1 MEIFGVSF
9 SAFQKNMMKRFLLL
23 ALMACS
29 MTCYAQT
36 EQMKKAMIEGRSK
49 GHGYM
54 VKRKK
59 YSDPNNEM
67 FITHA
72 TYEFTYF
79 IPRSEFKKYLYEL
92 YTEKVKTK
100 IPFKPLTQQGTGWYF
115 FNNKIEYGVIS
126 NEFQYSKKDNVYFR
140 YADKINWSADI
151 VDGRINGTGVGLA
164 CVYDSLYVIFA
175 GTYSNGLPVG
185 ETTYAWFNT
194 DYKKEILI
202 QQRVKTG
209 KVSDG
214 MVSYVVDKKYGFAGN
229 GGENVAPHYDGVVA
243 DFKDGIAVV
252 KEGRIPLM
260 IDKRGYIVGLSDLL
274 ELTPQD
280 YLTAKTAHPGLAK
293 VVESRVVQYA
303 SKKERT
309 SSELTETAKL
319 FPEVASQIEDIK
331 KNQYLSNFQGLQTYY
346 DQALAA
352 AKAKRTDVS
361 GRKAVE
367 SFLNTYQK
375 NQKYDP
381 EGKVATAQ
389 RMMNYYTVCD
399 ALGVKAL
406 ESYWTISR
414 KPEFNGNGYKQ
425 ITQLR
430 DALNICNRDASSEFG
445 SFYTYA
451 KTVLTSNLNKISAL
465 VDKSKSEYDAA
476 YSRHCYERE
485 RKLRAVDELTWG
497 QVKSLI
503 KYETDWSK
511 GRIRDT
517 DTNFTDNKD
526 VVFKDDIRVYL
537 EWHYVNEPGKKYVSE
552 YSTPGVFD
560 KMSTQEKATFEGYK
574 YKKKEQIENDYP
586 L

>member
-1 MEIFGVSF
+1 MEIYVVILST
-9 SAFQKNMMKRFLLL
+9 FQKNMMKRYLLL
-23 ALMACS
+23 VLLACS

-36 EQMKKAMIEGRSK
+36 EQMKKAMMEGRDK
-49 GHGYM
+49 MWGY
-54 VKRKK
+54 KCKTK
-59 YSDPNNEM
+59 HFSDPNNEM
-67 FITHA
+67 YIIFADKHSTIFLPKT
-72 TYEFTYF
+72 EF
-79 IPRSEFKKYLYEL
+79 PKYIYEL
-92 YTEKVKTK
+92 YTDKIKTK
-100 IPFKPLTQQGTGWYF
+100 IPFKPAIKQGTGWYF
-115 FNNKIEYGVIS
+115 FNNKIEFGVIPH
-126 NEFQYSKKDNVYFR
+126 EFQYSKKDNVYFR
-140 YADKINWSADI
+140 YSDKIYWSGDI
-151 VDGRINGTGVGLA
+151 VDGRISGTGIGYA
-164 CVYDSLYVIFA
+164 CVFDHLYVIFA

-185 ETTYAWFNT
+185 ETTYAWWNDRNAVCT
-194 DYKKEILI
+194 Y
-202 QQRVKTG
+202 QQTAWTG

-229 GGENVAPHYDGVVA
+229 GGENVAPRYDGVVA

-280 YLTAKTAHPGLAK
+280 YLTAKKAHPGLAK

-309 SSELTETAKL
+309 FSELTETAKL

-346 DQALAA
+346 DQALAV

-517 DTNFTDNKD
+517 DTNFTDHKD
-526 VVFKDDIRVYL
+526 VTFKDDIIVYL
-537 EWHYVNEPGKKYVSE
+537 EWHYVNEPGEKYVSE

-560 KMSTQEKATFEGYK
+560 KMSTKEKATFEGYK

>member
-36 EQMKKAMIEGRSK
+36 EQMKKAMMEGREK
-49 GHGYM
+49 GYGYCC
-54 VKRKK
+54 KTKK
-59 YSDPNNEM
+59 FSDPNNEM
-67 FITHA
+67 YIIDAGKDYTFFVPKT
-72 TYEFTYF
+72 EF
-79 IPRSEFKKYLYEL
+79 PQYLYEK
-92 YTEKVKTK
+92 YTNEVKSA
-100 IPFKPLTQQGTGWYF
+100 IPFKPVTKKGTGWYY
-115 FNNKIEYGVIS
+115 FNNKIEFGVIPH
-126 NEFQYSKKDNVYFR
+126 EFQYSKKDNVYFR
-140 YADKINWSADI
+140 CADEMHWSGDI
-151 VDGRINGTGVGLA
+151 VDGRISGTGIGYAYVF
-164 CVYDSLYVIFA
+164 DHLYVIFA

-185 ETTYAWFNT
+185 ETTYAWWDDREGGCKNPQT
-194 DYKKEILI
+194 
-202 QQRVKTG
+202 VKTG

-229 GGENVAPHYDGVVA
+229 GGENVAPRYDGVVA

-280 YLTAKTAHPGLAK
+280 YLTAKKAHPGLTK
-293 VVESRVVQYA
+293 VVESRLVQYA

-309 SSELTETAKL
+309 SSELTEIAKL

-381 EGKVATAQ
+381 EGKVAIAQ
-389 RMMNYYTVCD
+389 RMMNYYMVCE

-406 ESYWTISR
+406 DSYWTNYG
-414 KPEFNGNGYKQ
+414 KPEFNSKGNTQ
-425 ITQLR
+425 LTQLR
-430 DALNICNRDASSEFG
+430 EALNICNRDASSEFG

-451 KTVLTSNLNKISAL
+451 KTVLTPNLNKISAL
-465 VDKSKSEYDAA
+465 VDKSRSEYKIA
-476 YSRHCYERE
+476 YSNYRNERE
-485 RKLRAVDELTWG
+485 RKLRAVDALTWG

-503 KYETDWSK
+503 KYESDWSK
-511 GRIRDT
+511 GRMIDT
-517 DTNFTDNKD
+517 DNNFTDNKT
-526 VVFKDDIRVYL
+526 VTFKDDINVYL
-537 EWHYVNEPGKKYVSE
+537 EWHYVNVPGQKYVSE
-552 YSTPGVFD
+552 FSCIGTYGGKSTKEEALFI
-560 KMSTQEKATFEGYK
+560 GYK

>member
-29 MTCYAQT
+29 MTCSAQT
-36 EQMKKAMIEGRSK
+36 EQMKKAMMEGREK
-49 GHGYM
+49 GYGYCC
-54 VKRKK
+54 KTKK
-59 YSDPNNEM
+59 FSDPNNEM
-67 FITHA
+67 YIIDTGKDYTFFVPKT
-72 TYEFTYF
+72 EF
-79 IPRSEFKKYLYEL
+79 PQYLYEK
-92 YTEKVKTK
+92 YTNEVKSAF
-100 IPFKPLTQQGTGWYF
+100 PFKPVTKKGTGWYY
-115 FNNKIEYGVIS
+115 FNNKIEFGVIPH
-126 NEFQYSKKDNVYFR
+126 EFQYSKKDNVYFR
-140 YADKINWSADI
+140 CADEMHWSGDI
-151 VDGRINGTGVGLA
+151 VDGRISGTGIGYAYVF
-164 CVYDSLYVIFA
+164 DHLYVIFA

-185 ETTYAWFNT
+185 ETTYAWWDDREGGCKNPQT
-194 DYKKEILI
+194 
-202 QQRVKTG
+202 VKTG

-229 GGENVAPHYDGVVA
+229 GGENVAPRYDGVVA

-280 YLTAKTAHPGLAK
+280 YLTAKKAHPGLTK
-293 VVESRVVQYA
+293 VVESRLVQYA

-309 SSELTETAKL
+309 SSELTEIAKM

-445 SFYTYA
+445 SFYSYA
-451 KTVLTSNLNKISAL
+451 KTVLTTNLNNISVL

-476 YSRHCYERE
+476 YSRHLYERE

-517 DTNFTDNKD
+517 DTNFTDHKD
-526 VVFKDDIRVYL
+526 VTFKDDIRVYL

-560 KMSTQEKATFEGYK
+560 KMSTKEKATFEGYK